1 MLRFVQKI
9 IRNYMN
15 NKKKGLA
22 QSEQV
27 PYICKSDNYSST
39 AACAAAK
46 FSLFIRDSKGLCK
59 LFVSQN
65 FYFATIAKCVSIFVS
80 HVIIHSIYK
89 AIAAHASASAK
100 AW

>member
-46 FSLFIRDSKGLCK
+46 FSPFIRVLRMRCK
-59 LFVSQN
+59 LFASSFLYVIS
-65 FYFATIAKCVSIFVS
+65 FLYFCFVRTKLQK
-80 HVIIHSIYK
+80 ITDM
-89 AIAAHASASAK
+89 A
-100 AW
+100 